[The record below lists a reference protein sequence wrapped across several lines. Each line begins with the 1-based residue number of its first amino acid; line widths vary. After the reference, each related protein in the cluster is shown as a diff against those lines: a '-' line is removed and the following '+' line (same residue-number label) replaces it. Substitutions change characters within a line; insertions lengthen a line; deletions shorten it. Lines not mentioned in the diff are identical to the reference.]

1 MCLAL
6 YTPEVRLLA
15 AFLLQ
20 MKSTTHPCSSSLLYP
35 ESPGSK
41 LARAGTASTADSRAG
56 PASTCR
62 EPITGLRAGA
72 QAPRPW
78 AGPRCLPF
86 SAALSASRRP
96 DWRSWNDVDGRLGL
110 WWRSRPAGRVWR
122 KWWGRGVPQ
131 CGEASRRRVLGT
143 RAVLGPSLPLPPGAR
158 KMTRFALTVVRQ

>member
-20 MKSTTHPCSSSLLYP
+20 MKSTPHPCPSSPIYP

-41 LARAGTASTADSRAG
+41 LARARTAATADSRAG

-62 EPITGLRAGA
+62 APITGLRAGA

-110 WWRSRPAGRVWR
+110 WWRSRPAGRFGGSGVGEVSRSAEKPRAGGCWAR
-122 KWWGRGVPQ
+122 ELRWGHHF
-131 CGEASRRRVLGT
+131 
-143 RAVLGPSLPLPPGAR
+143 PSLRAPGR
-158 KMTRFALTVVRQ
+158 